1 MMLGASRGRSQAAS
15 RGLRR
20 AAALVPQRRCPS
32 RQEKFHAFL
41 NQHNMSRR
49 GFCLCCMGATTLAA
63 TGGWLTPTQAFA
75 KEESGTV
82 RPNAFGT
89 HKSYVN

>member
-1 MMLGASRGRSQAAS
+1 M
-15 RGLRR
+15 
-20 AAALVPQRRCPS
+20 P
-32 RQEKFHAFL
+32 FL
-41 NQHNMSRR
+41 NQHNMSPR
-49 GFCLCCMGATTLAA
+49 GFCLCCMGATTLAT

-82 RPNAFGT
+82 TPNAFGT